1 MQDFFEHIAEEAVVQ
16 AMVTGPSGD
25 DSVEDGYP
33 GGAEQMAQDTQNNPN
48 FSCGG
53 QSKKNVFFSNSVSR
67 ERGRFLGSGQGW
79 AWDSPTSPTDFQSRD

>member
-16 AMVTGPSGD
+16 TMVTGPSGD

-33 GGAEQMAQDTQNNPN
+33 GGAEQMAQDTQDNPN

-53 QSKKNVFFSNSVSR
+53 QGKILTLIYNQTWLF
-67 ERGRFLGSGQGW
+67 
-79 AWDSPTSPTDFQSRD
+79 

>member
-1 MQDFFEHIAEEAVVQ
+1 
-16 AMVTGPSGD
+16 MVTGPSGD

-53 QSKKNVFFSNSVSR
+53 QGKILTVIYNHGTF
-67 ERGRFLGSGQGW
+67 
-79 AWDSPTSPTDFQSRD
+79 